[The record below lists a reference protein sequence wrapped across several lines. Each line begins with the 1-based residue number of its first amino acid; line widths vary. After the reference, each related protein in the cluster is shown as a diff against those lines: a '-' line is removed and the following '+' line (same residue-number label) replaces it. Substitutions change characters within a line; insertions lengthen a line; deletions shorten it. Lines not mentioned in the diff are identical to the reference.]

1 MKTWQINPNTA
12 IALNIVLGVLSAL
25 SAPTIHFLGFTADTS
40 VILAW
45 DGMICLVLNGVLHGY
60 SSSMP
65 GPLAPPDPPS
75 VKAATALAAKTA
87 SALILLGCLMGLG
100 LLGAPSTARAATLR
114 VAQNGGLGGA
124 LVNSVTGRHP
134 AVSKST
140 VSTGAQSLP
149 AAIASAG
156 AKIQAFTVGDLQN
169 AIDLA
174 NAQTPPDT
182 RHGACWQAALPVA
195 QAWQLPAIIP
205 NQLGLATAVQ
215 TYFDA
220 QASLTLAKLLPDSVV
235 TACALTVSD
244 LQISFAQLATALGV
258 SAVALPKL
266 PVIP

>member
-1 MKTWQINPNTA
+1 MKQWQINPNTA

-25 SAPTIHFLGFTADTS
+25 SAPTIHSLGFTADTS

-45 DGMICLVLNGVLHGY
+45 DGMACLVLNGVLHGY
-60 SSSMP
+60 SSSTP

-75 VKAATALAAKTA
+75 VKAATVLAAKTVSTLA
-87 SALILLGCLMGLG
+87 ILACLIGLG
-100 LLGAPSTARAATLR
+100 MLGEPSVARAATLR
-114 VAQNGGLGGA
+114 VAQNGGLAGA
-124 LVNSVTGRHP
+124 VVNSFAG
-134 AVSKST
+134 SKSSVVAT
-140 VSTGAQSLP
+140 KASPSVGTSLT
-149 AAIASAG
+149 AVATR
-156 AKIQAFTVGDLQN
+156 IQAFTVSDIQN
-169 AIDLA
+169 AIALA

-182 RHGACWQAALPVA
+182 RHGACWQAVLPVA

-205 NQLGLATAVQ
+205 SQLGLATAVQ